1 MATKDRAAKAT
12 DGASRGPGRPRD
24 ARHDQAI
31 LDATLGILLEQGYRG
46 VTIEGVATRAG
57 VGRPTIYRRWPS
69 KPAVVVAALVQ
80 SDRLA
85 LPAPDTGSLRN
96 DLIAVQRHQVERM
109 NSPDARR
116 VTAGLIADLA
126 DDPELADTYVSQF
139 LAPRRATVWEVL
151 SRCRPRRARRRRR
164 LRLHLRPAGRAALHA
179 SRRMGTAASARRRRK
194 NRRRDP
200 GRIRPNPQA
209 LTHLTANRKPQGR
222 PGSRWTNRRG
232 DGYGPGSPSLQC
244 WSRRPRCAPHPHTTT
259 PPGHHLAAP

>member
-1 MATKDRAAKAT
+1 MATKDRAAEDT
-12 DGASRGPGRPRD
+12 EGAPRGPGRPRD

-46 VTIEGVATRAG
+46 VTIEGVAARAG

-139 LAPRRATVWEVL
+139 LAPRRATVWDVL
-151 SRCRPRRARRRRR
+151 SRGVERGELDADVDFACFYDLLDGPLFMRAVVWGQPLAPDAAEQTADVVLAAFGTSPRR
-164 LRLHLRPAGRAALHA
+164 
-179 SRRMGTAASARRRRK
+179 
-194 NRRRDP
+194 
-200 GRIRPNPQA
+200 
-209 LTHLTANRKPQGR
+209 
-222 PGSRWTNRRG
+222 
-232 DGYGPGSPSLQC
+232 
-244 WSRRPRCAPHPHTTT
+244 
-259 PPGHHLAAP
+259 

>member
-1 MATKDRAAKAT
+1 VATKDRAAGDT

-46 VTIEGVATRAG
+46 VTIEGVAARAG

-139 LAPRRATVWEVL
+139 LAPRRATVLEVL
-151 SRCRPRRARRRRR
+151 SRGVDRGELDADVDFAFIYDLLVGPLFMRAVVWGQPLAPDAAEKTADVILAAFAPTPRR
-164 LRLHLRPAGRAALHA
+164 
-179 SRRMGTAASARRRRK
+179 
-194 NRRRDP
+194 
-200 GRIRPNPQA
+200 
-209 LTHLTANRKPQGR
+209 
-222 PGSRWTNRRG
+222 
-232 DGYGPGSPSLQC
+232 SP
-244 WSRRPRCAPHPHTTT
+244 T
-259 PPGHHLAAP
+259 

>member
-1 MATKDRAAKAT
+1 VATKEPAARDT
-12 DGASRGPGRPRD
+12 QGGPRGPGRPRD

-46 VTIEGVATRAG
+46 VTIEGVAARAG

-80 SDRLA
+80 SNRLA

-139 LAPRRATVWEVL
+139 LAPRRATVWDVL
-151 SRCRPRRARRRRR
+151 SRGVERGELDAGVDFAFVYDLLVGPLFMRAVVWGQPLAPDAAEQTADVVLAAFGTSPRR
-164 LRLHLRPAGRAALHA
+164 
-179 SRRMGTAASARRRRK
+179 
-194 NRRRDP
+194 
-200 GRIRPNPQA
+200 
-209 LTHLTANRKPQGR
+209 
-222 PGSRWTNRRG
+222 
-232 DGYGPGSPSLQC
+232 
-244 WSRRPRCAPHPHTTT
+244 
-259 PPGHHLAAP
+259 